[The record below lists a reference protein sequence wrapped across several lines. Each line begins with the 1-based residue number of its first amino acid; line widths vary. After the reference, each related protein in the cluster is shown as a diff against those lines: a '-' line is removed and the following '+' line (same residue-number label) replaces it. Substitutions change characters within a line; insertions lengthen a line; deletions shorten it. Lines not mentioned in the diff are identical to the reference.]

1 MRWSAQSANSPIQ
14 IPALVTVGSRH
25 RRRLPRDFS
34 PSVRAGRGRN
44 WELAVQ
50 RAANSTHL
58 AAGPVTGIVSRS
70 DGRLAHSPGNLH
82 ASKHC
87 PMTGLLVYKQTL
99 NGSWMELKS
108 DSIEPNASTPSRS
121 PYAAFRQQLSPALS
135 LSLFTRSRRNGKGD
149 AVCSRVFLPPAASAI
164 CPDLPE

>member
-1 MRWSAQSANSPIQ
+1 MLTRMDGLVMRWSAQSANSPIQ

-34 PSVRAGRGRN
+34 PSVQAGRGRN

-82 ASKHC
+82 GKHC

-99 NGSWMELKS
+99 NGCWMELKS
-108 DSIEPNASTPSRS
+108 DSIEANASTPSLSLQRIPS
-121 PYAAFRQQLSPALS
+121 TIVTVALSP
-135 LSLFTRSRRNGKGD
+135 SLFT
-149 AVCSRVFLPPAASAI
+149 
-164 CPDLPE
+164 EW